1 MADVDDVPV
10 NINLEIKMIPV
21 ALLPILSNLA
31 SGASIVAH
39 SSGGLILSGANG
51 YVAGTLISTS
61 IIQAA
66 FASLGIV
73 GAASLYVTGAL
84 AAIWGSAGIFGTT
97 IGASG
102 IKGFLMATGLVSS
115 TPVWLPL
122 VCIGATGIALFTAF
136 LPMIRLVR
144 RLKATPEGQEA
155 VFTPREAQMIEHV
168 LKRLAKR
175 RPRP

>member
-1 MADVDDVPV
+1 
-10 NINLEIKMIPV
+10 MIPV
-21 ALLPILSNLA
+21 TLLPILSGLVP
-31 SGASIVAH
+31 GASIVAH
-39 SSGGLILSGANG
+39 SSGGLILTGANG

-66 FASLGIV
+66 FASLSLV
-73 GAASLYVTGAL
+73 GAASLYLTGAL

-102 IKGFLMATGLVSS
+102 IKGFLMTTGLISS

-122 VCIGATGIALFTAF
+122 ACISATAIAFFTAL
-136 LPMIRLVR
+136 LPLIRLVQK
-144 RLKATPEGQEA
+144 LKATPEGQEA
-155 VFTPREAQMIEHV
+155 IFTPREAKMIEHV

-175 RPRP
+175 KPSH